1 MSVCMCA
8 FSRWDETMRFAIWTL
23 AVVLLLAAAVAGAA
37 APALPDEAAA
47 PAAPG
52 AARDDLVFR
61 GTVTT
66 LQPAP
71 VAGSNAGWIVT
82 LHVQQVRAG
91 KFSGDEFSF
100 RVHSPAQSGLRPGE
114 TYTVRATATGDGY
127 RVDPRQWLDQ
137 TPQRRAILATPSGNV
152 SITALDLEQI
162 RDVAADLLQTST
174 NPNYGKEWADD
185 LRASDGDIDSTG
197 VARIGRWI
205 LESRHGRLVLVRHPV
220 RSAIMHFV
228 LIDVALRDGRWQ
240 ATGMGDERMEMLVP
254 AGER

>member
-1 MSVCMCA
+1 MCA
-8 FSRWDETMRFAIWTL
+8 LPRRDETMQFAIWTL
-23 AVVLLLAAAVAGAA
+23 AMILLAAGVTGAGAP
-37 APALPDEAAA
+37 APADEAAA
-47 PAAPG
+47 PAAHP

-82 LHVQQVRAG
+82 MHVQQVLAG
-91 KFSGDEFSF
+91 KFSGSEFSF

-114 TYTVRATATGDGY
+114 TYTVRATASADGY
-127 RVDPRQWLDQ
+127 RVDPQQWQDA
-137 TPQRRAILATPSGNV
+137 PRRRAILATPAGKV

-174 NPNYGKEWADD
+174 NPNYGKQWADD
-185 LRASDGDIDSTG
+185 LRASDGDIDSMG
-197 VARIGRWI
+197 VARVGRWI
-205 LESRHGRLVLVRHPV
+205 LESRHERLVLVRHPA

-228 LIDVALRDGRWQ
+228 LIDVALKDGRWQ
-240 ATGMGDERMEMLVP
+240 ATGMGDELMEMLWP
-254 AGER
+254 SRDP